1 MYTIFFLKKISVSDS
16 MPPIALLLLRSI
28 FLQASILTG
37 HLKLGNE
44 EIAKKWF
51 AWDVTL
57 LSLIGGQEAK
67 QLVSFKLQVS

>member
-1 MYTIFFLKKISVSDS
+1 MYWYEVDATLNMYTIFLKKISVSDS

-57 LSLIGGQEAK
+57 
-67 QLVSFKLQVS
+67 